1 MAHRA
6 ESDQPAKEV
15 AEPLSSLT
23 AMQNE
28 VLDYRLVGL
37 KAETKAEQKPELIQ
51 VVDKEASDSH
61 SNEDALH
68 ALIKIKPED
77 LGPGMKQAREAA
89 IQLEGEKD
97 I

>member
-15 AEPLSSLT
+15 VEPLSPLT

-37 KAETKAEQKPELIQ
+37 KAEA
-51 VVDKEASDSH
+51 
-61 SNEDALH
+61 
-68 ALIKIKPED
+68 KI
-77 LGPGMKQAREAA
+77 
-89 IQLEGEKD
+89 
-97 I
+97 